1 MRFYFIRHGRTEWN
15 SNKKVMGRLP
25 VPLNGEGAESVRRTA
40 SRLDGE
46 GIELILS
53 STLRRALETAGI
65 LSDFWGVEV
74 RREKRL
80 DESAFEGW
88 TGKTYMELENDP
100 DFTLYRNKPAL
111 ADFSKNE
118 GMKEIQARVVQA
130 VEDALKREEA
140 ERVALVSHSDVIK
153 PALAYYLRMDL
164 NDMHRLVISNASVSL
179 LEINPGS
186 VPRLRYIN
194 LLP

>member
-15 SNKKVMGRLP
+15 SNRKVMGRLP
-25 VPLNGEGAESVRRTA
+25 VPLTGEGAESVRRTA

-74 RREKRL
+74 RREERL

-88 TGKTYMELENDP
+88 TGKTYMELKDDP

-118 GMKEIQARVVQA
+118 GMKEIQARVVRA
-130 VEDALKREEA
+130 VEDALKREKA

-153 PALAYYLRMDL
+153 PALAHYLRMDL